1 MLDDWSARDVQRDPE
16 GFKEARR
23 KEREQREAESKKQR
37 EQDELERFK
46 RQFVAAGGDAS
57 DAEAEF
63 KRTRNE
69 RATQSARA
77 KEEAALREM
86 RERRSRA
93 V

>member
-1 MLDDWSARDVQRDPE
+1 MQPYT
-16 GFKEARR
+16 KEEHEAYRA
-23 KEREQREAESKKQR
+23 KVEEAEK
-37 EQDELERFK
+37 K
-46 RQFVAAGGDAS
+46 RQEALKEWTEKGTAKSRWIADGGDPGS
-57 DAEAEF
+57 AEAEF

-77 KEEAALREM
+77 KEEAAQREM